1 MDYFHNSNQEA
12 TMARISFKSLA
23 VCLLAL
29 GLSTPAHAADV
40 EIQAGIFGGTLYQM
54 SYALTEVLKV
64 HAPEIKA
71 NAVETNGTG
80 MGIIKAS
87 QAPERRIVAGTLVPV
102 MEARAG
108 VAPYKQAFTGLKLI
122 GNMSEN
128 IQTLISFDP
137 NIKTIEDLKGKRVGL
152 GPKPTVLGHN
162 HASIIMAA
170 SSDPKSIDFE
180 YMNWGSMR
188 DAMLDGSID
197 AMILGVSSRQ
207 TPPWVPVSVYGE
219 LIASRGNPHYIDI
232 PEEAVK
238 KASEADK
245 IAYEC
250 KSVPAGSIGDNV
262 PAKDIASW
270 RDLLGLYAF
279 DELDEQTA
287 YTIAK
292 VLYENCEEMATY
304 SAAAKGI
311 WPELI
316 VPTVPDDMIHPG
328 ALRFYK
334 EKGLR

>member
-1 MDYFHNSNQEA
+1 
-12 TMARISFKSLA
+12 MARISFKSLA
-23 VCLLAL
+23 ALMLVL
-29 GLSTPAHAADV
+29 GLSTPSHAANV

-54 SYALTEVLKV
+54 SYALTEILKV
-64 HAPEIKA
+64 HAPEITA
-71 NAVETNGTG
+71 SAVETNGTG
-80 MGIIKAS
+80 MGIVKAS
-87 QAPERRIVAGTLVPV
+87 QAPDKRIVAGTLVPI

-108 VAPYKQAFTGLKLI
+108 IAPYKKAFTGLKII

-128 IQTLISFDP
+128 IQTLITFDP

-162 HASIIMAA
+162 HASIVMAA
-170 SSDPKSIDFE
+170 CSDPKSINFE
-180 YMNWGSMR
+180 FMNWGSMR

-207 TPPWVPVSVYGE
+207 TPPWVPVAVYGE
-219 LIASRGNPHYIDI
+219 LIASRGTPHYIDI
-232 PEEAVK
+232 PAEAVK
-238 KASEADK
+238 KAADADK
-245 IAYEC
+245 IAYES
-250 KSVPAGSIGDNV
+250 KDVPAGAIAENV
-262 PAKDIASW
+262 PPKAVPCW
-270 RDLLGLYAF
+270 RDLLGIFAF

-292 VLYENCEEMATY
+292 VLYEHCTEMATY
-304 SAAAKGI
+304 SAAAKGV

>member
-87 QAPERRIVAGTLVPV
+87 QALERRIVAGTLVPV

-137 NIKTIEDLKGKRVGL
+137 NIKTIEDLKGKRVG
-152 GPKPTVLGHN
+152 LGHN

-316 VPTVPDDMIHPG
+316 VPTVLDDMIHPG

>member
-238 KASEADK
+238 
-245 IAYEC
+245 YEC

-328 ALRFYK
+328 ALRLYK

>member
-1 MDYFHNSNQEA
+1 
-12 TMARISFKSLA
+12 MARISFKSLA
-23 VCLLAL
+23 ACVLAL
-29 GLSTPAHAADV
+29 GLCGPAHAAEV

-54 SYALTEVLKV
+54 SYALTEILKV
-64 HAPEIKA
+64 HAPDIKA
-71 NAVETNGTG
+71 TAVETNGTG
-80 MGIIKAS
+80 MGITKAA

-108 VAPYKQAFTGLKLI
+108 VAPYKKAFTGLKLI

-128 IQTLISFDP
+128 IQTLITFNP
-137 NIKTIEDLKGKRVGL
+137 EIKNIEDLKGERVGL

-162 HASIIMAA
+162 HASIVGAA
-170 SSDPKSIDFE
+170 SSDPGSIKFE

-188 DAMLDGSID
+188 DAMLDGSVD
-197 AMILGVSSRQ
+197 AMILGVSTRQ

-219 LIASRGNPHYIDI
+219 LVASRGKPQFIDI
-232 PEEAVK
+232 PAEAVS
-238 KASEADK
+238 KASASDK
-245 IAYEC
+245 IAYET
-250 KSVPAGSIGDNV
+250 KIVPAGAIADGV
-262 PAKDIASW
+262 PAADVPAW
-270 RDLLGLYAF
+270 RDLLGIYAF

-292 VLYENCEEMATY
+292 VLYEHCADMATY

-316 VPTVPDDMIHPG
+316 VPTVPDEMVHPG
-328 ALRFYK
+328 ALRFYR